1 MPHFI
6 KAGFWEKAK
15 TGYRDWLNLDL
26 ILSSIFQKIT
36 NFSTVIEDGT
46 SVSVTSIKETLET
59 AESAIVVDISYLG
72 DDSTIELTLNTTA
85 STLTFPSGALCVSE
99 GVASGDNTLVLSGV
113 SGDKYIIG
121 IKKFGSSYYVVA
133 KNFGQ

>member
-26 ILSSIFQKIT
+26 VLSTIFQKVT
-36 NFSTVIEDGT
+36 NSSTVIEDET
-46 SVSVTSIKETLET
+46 SISVTSIKETLET
-59 AESAIVVDISYLG
+59 AEAAVTVDISYLG
-72 DDSTIELTLNTTA
+72 DDSTIELTLNATS
-85 STLTFPSGALCVSE
+85 STLTFPSGTLCVSE
-99 GVASGDNTLVLSGV
+99 GIASGDNLLALSGV

-121 IKKFGSSYYVVA
+121 IKKFGTSYYVVA
-133 KNFGQ
+133 K